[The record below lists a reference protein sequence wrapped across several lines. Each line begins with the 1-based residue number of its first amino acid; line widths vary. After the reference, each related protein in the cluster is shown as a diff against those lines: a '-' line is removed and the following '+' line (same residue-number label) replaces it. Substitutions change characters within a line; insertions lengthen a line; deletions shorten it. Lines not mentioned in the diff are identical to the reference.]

1 MPILSAFG
9 ALKSFGAQG
18 KAAGYSANFNNASY
32 CGYSAGSIDP
42 ELNNFSV
49 ELFIN
54 QTATPPAASS
64 DVIFDTRFESG
75 IGGMRIAITEALNI
89 TATFGNPSGGNITM
103 TSSSTITTGAW
114 YYIAVSRVS
123 GTTRMFIGSS
133 QVASSSSIT
142 WSLSFPNN
150 RFGAGIDSLT
160 TNYLNA
166 KLAAFRLNIGSGF
179 STATVPTG
187 PLSPTAETKILTFQ
201 TSSLIN
207 EIGGAAP
214 TTNTGVTV
222 SPDDPF

>member
-18 KAAGYSANFNNASY
+18 RATSYAANFNNASY

-42 ELNNFSV
+42 GLNNFSA

-54 QTATPPAASS
+54 QTATPPTASS
-64 DVIFDTRFESG
+64 DVIFDTRFENA
-75 IGGMRIAITEALNI
+75 IGGMRIAITDALNI
-89 TATFGNPSGGNITM
+89 TASFGNPSGGNIIM

-150 RFGAGIDSLT
+150 RFGAGIASLT

-187 PLSPTAETKILTFQ
+187 PLSATAQTKILAFQ
-201 TSSLIN
+201 SSTLN
-207 EIGGAAP
+207 NQVGGGAP
-214 TTNTGVTV
+214 STNTGVTV
-222 SPDDPF
+222 VTTGPF